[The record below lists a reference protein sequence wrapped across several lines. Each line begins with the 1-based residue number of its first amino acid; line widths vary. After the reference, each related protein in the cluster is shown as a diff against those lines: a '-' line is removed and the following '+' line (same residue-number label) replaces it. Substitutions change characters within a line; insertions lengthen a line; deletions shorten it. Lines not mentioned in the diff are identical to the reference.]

1 MSIEPRRA
9 AQIRPGVI
17 VAGAVLLAVAAGMLF
32 DGGEALDINPKRLI
46 GPFVMIAIG
55 TIVVLGS
62 KGCTGHEDETTR
74 ERLRQSDQG
83 RWIGGMW
90 LIGTGCWLLISHTHV
105 FGLTFRT
112 SWPLLL
118 ILVGTLTAIRGWR

>member
-1 MSIEPRRA
+1 MTVQHRRA

-17 VAGAVLLAVAAGMLF
+17 VAGAVLLAVAFSMLL
-32 DGGEALDINPKRLI
+32 DDLEALDINPGRLI

-83 RWIGGMW
+83 RWIAGMW
-90 LIGTGCWLLISHTHV
+90 LIGVGCWLVVSHTHL
-105 FGLTFRT
+105 FGLTFPT